1 MVTYEE
7 VAGVTTWFELT
18 VQKGPMSKKNVLLY
32 NKKFTKLAGLTKHT
46 VLFCS
51 NKNLRQNTYMYL
63 YFKNKGKEG
72 GGGYWGVK
80 EEKIDYNV
88 NRPGMASEIIK

>member
-7 VAGVTTWFELT
+7 VAGVTTWFGLT
-18 VQKGPMSKKNVLLY
+18 VQKGPMSKNMFCCTM
-32 NKKFTKLAGLTKHT
+32 KKFTKLAGLTEHA

-51 NKNLRQNTYMYL
+51 NNNLGQNTYLYL
-63 YFKNKGKEG
+63 KIKG
-72 GGGYWGVK
+72 GGGDK

>member
-18 VQKGPMSKKNVLLY
+18 VQKGPMSKKYVLLY

-51 NKNLRQNTYMYL
+51 NKNLRQNTYMDL

-72 GGGYWGVK
+72 GGIGGSKRRKLTTMLTGQEWPVK
-80 EEKIDYNV
+80 
-88 NRPGMASEIIK
+88 

>member
-7 VAGVTTWFELT
+7 VVGVTIWFELI
-18 VQKGPMSKKNVLLY
+18 VQKGLMLKKYVLLY
-32 NKKFTKLAGLTKHT
+32 NKKFIKLVGLIKYI
-46 VLFCS
+46 VFFCF
-51 NKNLRQNTYMYL
+51 NKNLRQNIYMYL
-63 YFKNKGKEG
+63 YFKNKGKE

-88 NRPGMASEIIK
+88 NRLGMVSEIIK

>member
-18 VQKGPMSKKNVLLY
+18 VQKGPMSKKYVLLY

-63 YFKNKGKEG
+63 YFKNKGKG
-72 GGGYWGVK
+72 GGGIGGSKRRKLTTMLTGQEWPVK
-80 EEKIDYNV
+80 
-88 NRPGMASEIIK
+88 

>member
-18 VQKGPMSKKNVLLY
+18 VQKGPMSKKYVLLY

-46 VLFCS
+46 VQKS
-51 NKNLRQNTYMYL
+51 T
-63 YFKNKGKEG
+63 
-72 GGGYWGVK
+72 
-80 EEKIDYNV
+80 
-88 NRPGMASEIIK
+88 SEHIHVSIF

>member
-18 VQKGPMSKKNVLLY
+18 VQKGPMSKKYVLLY

-46 VLFCS
+46 VLLCS

-72 GGGYWGVK
+72 GGIGGSKRRKLTTMLTGQEWPVK
-80 EEKIDYNV
+80 
-88 NRPGMASEIIK
+88 

>member
-18 VQKGPMSKKNVLLY
+18 VQKGPMSKKYVLLY

-72 GGGYWGVK
+72 GVLGGSKRRKLTTMLTGQEWPVK
-80 EEKIDYNV
+80 
-88 NRPGMASEIIK
+88 

>member
-18 VQKGPMSKKNVLLY
+18 VQKGPMSKKYVLLY

-72 GGGYWGVK
+72 GGGIGGSKRRKLTTMLTGQEWLVK
-80 EEKIDYNV
+80 
-88 NRPGMASEIIK
+88 

>member
-18 VQKGPMSKKNVLLY
+18 VQKGPMSKKYVLLY

-63 YFKNKGKEG
+63 YFKNKREG
-72 GGGYWGVK
+72 GGGIGGSKRRKLTTMLTGQEWPVK
-80 EEKIDYNV
+80 
-88 NRPGMASEIIK
+88 